1 MDEPKQLSK
10 EDIKQLETDL
20 KELKEAYQKELERE
34 QAERDLQATRD
45 SEQAEI
51 SAKKKIEDAKAK
63 EISDKEVA
71 EKEAKQEKELADFRS
86 SVVDSLNAI
95 SEKDNSE
102 VLTNLDNKL
111 STLVE
116 SLEKQEQRDEVSY
129 FTDLSMIFFLFGCI
143 PAFMFYKWLYGF
155 FSETVY

>member
-34 QAERDLQATRD
+34 QSERDLQATRD

-51 SAKKKIEDAKAK
+51 SAKKKVEDAKAK

-129 FTDLSMIFFLFGCI
+129 FTDLSIVFFLFGCI
-143 PAFMFYKWLYGF
+143 PAFMFYKWFVGF
-155 FSETVY
+155 FNDTVY